1 MSLVIENGTVYDPA
15 NGIDGEQMDI
25 FIKDGKIVEETKG
38 KVIDATGLIVFP
50 GGLDIHTHISGGKVN
65 LGRLFRPEDHR
76 KDPVPRTAVTRAGV
90 GYSIPTTYVTGYR
103 YATMGYTTVME
114 PAITPLSARHT
125 HEELN
130 DTPILD
136 KAAYTLLG
144 NNHYVMHYIK
154 EGDRE
159 NLKNTIA
166 WFLGASKGYAVKL
179 VNPGGVE
186 NWKWGRDVESL
197 DDPVDNYEVTP
208 RDVLAGLA
216 RANDEMGLPHPIHV
230 HANNLG
236 MPGNY
241 ETTIETINAVKDRIH
256 LTHLQFQ
263 AYTGDGWRDF
273 GSGMADIAKLI
284 NKRDNV
290 TCDMGQVLFD
300 ETTTMTADG
309 PAQHH
314 LYRLTGNK
322 WMNSDVEMETGAGI
336 VPYRYL
342 ERNPVNAVQWAIGL
356 EVALMI
362 TDPWKVSLTTDHPNG
377 GPFYHYPKI
386 ISWLMSKKERE
397 TTLGTIHKAA
407 AARAIL
413 ASLDREYSLYE
424 IAVIT
429 RAATAKTLGLTGKGH
444 LGIGADAD
452 LAIYRFSE
460 DDIAA
465 SFART
470 VYTIKDGR
478 IVVKNGEVVDTPE
491 GRTYWIDAGGELT
504 EEDRQVFTK
513 YYTMTLENY
522 PVQAEYLP
530 RGEAIRCGGI

>member
-1 MSLVIENGTVYDPA
+1 MSLIIENGTVYDPA
-15 NGIDGEQMDI
+15 NGIDGERMDI
-25 FIKDGKIVEETKG
+25 FIKDGKIVEEAKG
-38 KVIDATGLIVFP
+38 KVIDAPGLIVLP
-50 GGLDIHTHISGGKVN
+50 GGMDIHTHIAGGKVN

-76 KDPVPRTAVTRAGV
+76 KDPVPRTAVSRAGT
-90 GYSIPTTYVTGYR
+90 GYSVPTTYVTGYR

-125 HEELN
+125 HEELV

-136 KAAYTLLG
+136 KAGYTLLG
-144 NNHYVMHYIK
+144 NNHFVMHYIK

-159 NLKNTIA
+159 NLKNTVA

-208 RDVLAGLA
+208 REVLAGLA
-216 RANDEMGLPHPIHV
+216 RANEELGLPHPIHV

-241 ETTIETINAVKDRIH
+241 ETTIKTIDAVKERLH

-263 AYTGDGWRDF
+263 AYTGEGWKDF
-273 GSGMADIAKLI
+273 GSGMAEIAKLI

-290 TCDMGQVLFD
+290 TCDMGQVIFD
-300 ETTTMTADG
+300 DTTTMTADG

-314 LYRLTGNK
+314 LYKLTKNK
-322 WMNSDVEMETGAGI
+322 WFNADVEMETGAGI

-407 AARAIL
+407 AARAAL

-429 RAATAKTLGLTGKGH
+429 RAATAKALGLTGKGH
-444 LGIGADAD
+444 LGVGADAD

-460 DDIAA
+460 DDIEG
-465 SFART
+465 SFKRT
-470 VYTIKDGR
+470 VYTIKDGK
-478 IVVKNGEVVDTPE
+478 IVVKNGAVVDTPE

-504 EEDRQVFTK
+504 DEDRQVFTK
-513 YYTMTLENY
+513 YYTMTPDNY

-530 RGEAIRCGGI
+530 RGEAVRTGGS